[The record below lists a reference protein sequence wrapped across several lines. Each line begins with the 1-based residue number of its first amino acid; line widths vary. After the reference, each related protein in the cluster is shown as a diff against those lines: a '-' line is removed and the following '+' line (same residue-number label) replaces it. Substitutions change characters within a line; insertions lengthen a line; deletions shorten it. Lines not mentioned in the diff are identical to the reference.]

1 MSASPKG
8 KSGWAI
14 VFFAVIFIFPLKALA
29 AKEPVMR
36 VLIGNEN
43 NASFRAD
50 GVKFIFV
57 KGIASQHSKINSI
70 KLTYN
75 KGQAKYSINKNK
87 DIWFGLPN
95 DFKLI
100 IRNYDKRGIW
110 FKNRRYAG
118 ELRVSLNNQ
127 KLQITNYLKLEKY
140 LQSVVG
146 SEMPKEF
153 PLAALQAQAVAART
167 YALQLLGK
175 NKDFDVH
182 STETSQVYLG
192 LEAETPKINKAVR
205 TTNSLALFHK
215 GKLINAVF
223 HSSSGGRTEDSG
235 QVWKYQFPYLI
246 SVNDYDHNGSK
257 YKWFSKFNSSD
268 LKRIFADLGG
278 LNSIQVIKKSN
289 SNRVKKVIAYGP
301 KGRKIISGLELREK
315 LNLNSTKFDIY
326 LEFNKVNK
334 ENKFNIIDYSNDNF
348 SLSSNNQIEDFL
360 IPKSLPSIPEEHF
373 LLIEGF
379 GYGHGVGLS
388 QWGASAM
395 AKRGDDFRKILKHYY
410 SGVKIKPY

>member
-1 MSASPKG
+1 MSTSPKG

-14 VFFAVIFIFPLKALA
+14 VFFAVIFITPLKVLA

-36 VLIGNEN
+36 VLIGNES

-57 KGIASQHSKINSI
+57 KGISSQHSKINSI

-75 KGQAKYSINKNK
+75 KGEAKYSINKNK
-87 DIWFGLPN
+87 DIWFRLPN
-95 DFKLI
+95 DFNLT
-100 IRNYDKRGIW
+100 IRNNDKRGIW

-118 ELRVSLNNQ
+118 ELRISLNNQ
-127 KLQITNYLKLEKY
+127 RLQITNHIKLEKY
-140 LQSVVG
+140 LKSVVG

-153 PLAALQAQAVAART
+153 PLAALQAQAIAART

-175 NKDFDVH
+175 NKFFDVH
-182 STETSQVYLG
+182 ATQTSQVYLG
-192 LEAETPKINKAVR
+192 LEAETPKINQAVR
-205 TTNSLALFHK
+205 STNSLALFYK

-235 QVWKYQFPYLI
+235 QVWKYQLPYLI
-246 SVNDYDHNGSK
+246 SVNDYDQNGSR
-257 YKWFSKFNSSD
+257 YKWFRKFNSND
-268 LKRIFADLGG
+268 FKRVFTDLGG

-289 SNRVKKVIAYGP
+289 SNRVKKVIVYGP
-301 KGRKIISGLELREK
+301 KGNKIISGQDLRK
-315 LNLNSTKFDIY
+315 SFNLNSTKFDIY
-326 LEFNKVNK
+326 LEFNQVNK
-334 ENKFNIIDYSNDNF
+334 ERNFNIINYSDDDFN
-348 SLSSNNQIEDFL
+348 LISNNQIEELL
-360 IPKSLPSIPEEHF
+360 IAKPLPSIPGEYF
-373 LLIEGF
+373 LVIEGF

-388 QWGASAM
+388 QWGANAM
-395 AKRGDDFRKILKHYY
+395 AKRGDDFRKILRHYY